1 MFLTMFQEMLA
12 IRFFSK
18 IPASRI
24 SMSPGISYLITG
36 SASILVVHTPPASDY
51 LGPLLKMQIPRLIE
65 AMLNQNP
72 GEYDSC
78 TLMTGSPSDFYPHQK
93 SENG

>member
-1 MFLTMFQEMLA
+1 
-12 IRFFSK
+12 
-18 IPASRI
+18 
-24 SMSPGISYLITG
+24 MSPDISYLITG
-36 SASILVVHTPPASDY
+36 SASVLVVHTPPASDY

-78 TLMTGSPSDFYPHQK
+78 TLMPGPPSDFYLHQILRMANRI
-93 SENG
+93 SLYSLLCLEILSTS